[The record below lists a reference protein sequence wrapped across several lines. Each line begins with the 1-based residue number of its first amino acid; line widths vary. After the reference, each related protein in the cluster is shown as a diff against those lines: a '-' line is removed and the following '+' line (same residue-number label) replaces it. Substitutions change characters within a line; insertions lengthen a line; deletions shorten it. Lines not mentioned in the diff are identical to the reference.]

1 MLVDRA
7 AVRAGI
13 PGSRTCSPRRPRRLA
28 ALLACVLATIIVVGF
43 GSFTPAAGRPFPS
56 PPPVLD
62 TSSCPGGAPDAGW
75 TLSATAFDPAF
86 YRHAFVGNGYLGQ
99 RVPPTGMG
107 YMATGEKTGWPLFTP
122 RYDGAFVAGLYA
134 QDPDLAGGRQA
145 IAAIPTWS
153 TLEVGAGAETYTA
166 TTPAARVSNYR
177 QALLLRCGLLSTAL
191 TWTTSDGRSTDLA

>member
-1 MLVDRA
+1 MLVDRS
-7 AVRAGI
+7 AVQVRI
-13 PGSRTCSPRRPRRLA
+13 PGVRTGSPRRSRRLA
-28 ALLACVLATIIVVGF
+28 ALLACVLAATIVVGLSATTATAGQLG
-43 GSFTPAAGRPFPS
+43 GSPLAA
-56 PPPVLD
+56 LD
-62 TSSCPGGAPDAGW
+62 LSTCPGGAQDAGW
-75 TLSATAFDPAF
+75 TLSTTTFDPAF

-122 RYDGAFVAGLYA
+122 RYDGAFVAGLYG

-166 TTPAARVSNYR
+166 TTAAARISNY
-177 QALLLRCGLLSTAL
+177 
-191 TWTTSDGRSTDLA
+191 GRRSCFAVDCSAPH